1 MRRELF
7 LDTSIPHSDEK
18 ILFVEDNPI
27 LLELYGILLER
38 EHDQWHTALSPDGEN
53 QAYLADLGLAGRL
66 EEWQDTAAEL
76 AAIA

>member
-1 MRRELF
+1 MPAAIVEAVAF
-7 LDTSIPHSDEK
+7 HHTPEK
-18 ILFVEDNPI
+18 SGLKKCSA
-27 LLELYGILLER
+27 L
-38 EHDQWHTALSPDGEN
+38 TAVHVANALATNSETVPLN